1 MAASP
6 SAHARFHLPFRNAEA
21 LLDCEAQGAYQNHMA
36 SLIERYGI
44 IGDTKTA
51 ALVSTR
57 GSIDWLCLPS
67 FDSDACFAS
76 LVGYD
81 EHGRW
86 TIQPTA
92 PIRELNQYYDGDTLI
107 LVTEF
112 HCDGGAIRLT
122 DFMPPSTETTDIV
135 RLVEGIEGSVPI
147 EMALAPRFG
156 YGINRPW
163 VEQDEDG
170 VSFVTGPD
178 ALRLRSDVPVVL
190 RDGSAVAEFTV
201 NRGQRLAFQLCWHAS
216 HLPRPQALDA
226 WLELSR
232 TRSYWT
238 DWANRCTYHGR
249 YRGPVVR
256 SLLTLKALTYHP
268 TGAIV
273 AAPTAGLPEELG
285 GVRNWDYRFCWL
297 RDTALT
303 LRALMFAG
311 YVEEASNFRDWLV
324 RAVAGDPVRLQ
335 IMYDIRGG
343 RRLTEF
349 ELPWLPGYEGSKPV
363 RVGNAASEQLQLDIY
378 GETLNCIYAS
388 RKLGLPEH
396 PLGFRVGMAM
406 VQSLQGLWQQPD
418 EGVWEVRGG
427 RRHFTFSKVMAWVAI
442 DRAVRL
448 IEEFGSGGETGLQ
461 VVPQLRGLRERIH
474 DEVCERSFNARIGAF
489 TQSYGSDTLD
499 ASVLLMTHVG
509 FLPPSDP
516 RVRSTVAAIE
526 KGLLQDGYVLR
537 YAVEHGVD
545 GLAGTEG
552 AFLACSF
559 WLADNYAFTGRHQE
573 AEALFDRLLQLRNHL
588 GLLAEEYDPRLRR
601 QIGNF
606 PQGFSHL
613 ALITTAQVLEG
624 TLPIGAHEAAVAPPH

>member
-1 MAASP
+1 
-6 SAHARFHLPFRNAEA
+6 
-21 LLDCEAQGAYQNHMA
+21 MA
-36 SLIERYGI
+36 SLIENYGI
-44 IGDTKTA
+44 IGDTSTV

-57 GSIDWLCLPS
+57 GSIDWLCLPA

-86 TIQPTA
+86 SIQPTA
-92 PIRELNQYYDGDTLI
+92 PIRAQRQYYDGDTLI

-112 HCDGGAIRLT
+112 HCDGGAFRLI
-122 DFMPPSTETTDIV
+122 DFMPPSTTRTDVV
-135 RLVEGIEGSVPI
+135 RIVEGIDGAVPI
-147 EMALAPRFG
+147 EMVLAPRFG

-163 VEQDEDG
+163 VEQEQDG
-170 VSFVTGPD
+170 TVLVTGQD
-178 ALRLRSDVPVVL
+178 ALRLRADAPVVL
-190 RDGSAVAEFTV
+190 RDGAVFAELTV
-201 NRGQRLAFQLCWHAS
+201 HRGQRFAFQLGWHAS
-216 HLPRPQALDA
+216 YQPEPQALDP
-226 WLELSR
+226 WKELSR
-232 TRSYWT
+232 TRDYWT
-238 DWANRCTYHGR
+238 NWAGRCTYHGR
-249 YRGPVVR
+249 YRESVMR
-256 SLLTLKALTYHP
+256 SLLTLKALTYGP

-297 RDTALT
+297 RDTAFT

-311 YVEEASNFRDWLV
+311 YVEEASRFRDWLI
-324 RAVAGDPVRLQ
+324 RAVAGDPGRLQ

-349 ELPWLPGYEGSKPV
+349 ELPWLPGYEGSRPV

-378 GETLNCIYAS
+378 GETLSCIYAG

-396 PLGFRVGMAM
+396 PLGFRIGLAM
-406 VQSLQGLWQQPD
+406 MSSLERLWQQPD
-418 EGVWEVRGG
+418 EGIWEVRGG
-427 RRHFTFSKVMAWVAI
+427 RRHFTFSKVMAWTAV
-442 DRAVRL
+442 DRAVRI
-448 IEEFGSGGETGLQ
+448 IEEFGIGGEAALEF
-461 VVPQLRGLRERIH
+461 VPRLRGLRERIH
-474 DEVCERSFNARIGAF
+474 DEVCERSFNPRIGAF

-509 FLPPSDP
+509 FLPASDP
-516 RVRSTVAAIE
+516 RVSRTIAAIE
-526 KGLLQDGYVLR
+526 NGLLQDGYVLR

-559 WLADNYAFTGRHQE
+559 WLADNYAFAGRHQE
-573 AEALFDRLLQLRNHL
+573 AEELFERLIALRNHL
-588 GLLAEEYDPRLRR
+588 GLLAEEYDPKLRR
-601 QIGNF
+601 QLGNF

-613 ALITTAQVLEG
+613 ALIMTARILEEG
-624 TLPIGAHEAAVAPPH
+624 VPIGEGEPAGAATH